1 MFEHKHIVQ
10 QVEDLTE
17 NKHILDK
24 YTISLFQENIVSKNI
39 KIGTGESCTDFSKT
53 PFKQKVASGTGDYFM
68 CIYIENSPVKTA
80 LCFFAFL
87 RLQMICKF

>member
-1 MFEHKHIVQ
+1 MKLTHANIL

-17 NKHILDK
+17 NKHILNK
-24 YTISLFQENIVSKNI
+24 YTISLFQENIVSKYI
-39 KIGTGESCTDFSKT
+39 KIVTGESCTDFSKT
-53 PFKQKVASGTGDYFM
+53 LFKQKVASGTGGYFM

-80 LCFFAFL
+80 LRFFAFL